1 MPWLRHFALF
11 VVFVAALL
19 KPAAAGAFVSAPDAG
34 SQARVGAFELV
45 TATLVGAS
53 TEASPGL
60 HEGIAKAYD
69 ENASGYRFA
78 ARGAAL
84 AVHPALPGAA
94 NTINHIFGKSAH
106 QLEGLVTHFGSREA
120 AYTALYDAT
129 QVAVRTQGTTGVF
142 QTAVN
147 VAGQSVTV
155 RGNVIDGVLRLST
168 AFVP

>member
-1 MPWLRHFALF
+1 M
-11 VVFVAALL
+11 
-19 KPAAAGAFVSAPDAG
+19 
-34 SQARVGAFELV
+34 E
-45 TATLVGAS
+45 
-53 TEASPGL
+53 
-60 HEGIAKAYD
+60 
-69 ENASGYRFA
+69 
-78 ARGAAL
+78 
-84 AVHPALPGAA
+84 LPGAA
-94 NTINHIFGKSAH
+94 NTITHIFGKSAH

-129 QVAVRTQGTTGVF
+129 QVAVRAQGTTGVF